1 MTSSVRKARK
11 ASAAAPGSDQAPAIP
26 PSSRK
31 HAAFHLLKVAKLDR
45 ITDDAVA
52 ITFEV
57 PEQLRE
63 EFSFLPGQHLAVRA
77 TIAGDDIRRNYSI
90 CAPAS
95 SGALRIGVKKLPG
108 GVFSSYAIERLQ
120 VGDSLEVL
128 SPTGSFSTPLD
139 PAQTRHYGAVAA
151 GLGITPILSILASA
165 LEAEPGSQAT
175 LIFVNRNASSIM
187 FLEDVEDLKN
197 KYLGRLQ
204 VFHVLDEERQ
214 ETEILSGKLDQKRL
228 TGILDNFVPY
238 PGVGEWFLCGPI
250 GLTDMVRDTLM
261 SRGADDRSIHRELF
275 HADATPP
282 RRPLAAADDGTAKG
296 FTVTVILD
304 GRGTSFQLPGNTE
317 PILDATLRLR
327 GDAPYA
333 CKNGVCGTC
342 RSRLVSGTVEMSQNF
357 ALEPDEIKAGYVL
370 ACQAYPTSDDVVLDF
385 DQ

>member
-1 MTSSVRKARK
+1 MTSSIRKARK
-11 ASAAAPGSDQAPAIP
+11 PSAAPRPDQATAIP
-26 PSSRK
+26 PTSRK
-31 HAAFHLLKVAKLDR
+31 RAAFHLLKVAKLDR

-57 PEQLRE
+57 PEHLRE

-90 CAPAS
+90 CAPVN
-95 SGALRIGVKKLPG
+95 SGVLRIGVKRLPG

-139 PAQTRHYGAVAA
+139 PAQAKHYGAIAA
-151 GLGITPILSILASA
+151 GSGITPILSILASA
-165 LEAEPGSQAT
+165 LEAESGSRAT
-175 LIFVNRNASSIM
+175 LIFVNHNTNSIM

-204 VFHVLDEERQ
+204 VFHVLDGERQ
-214 ETEILSGKLDQKRL
+214 EPEILSGKLDPERL
-228 TGILDNFVPY
+228 TGILDSFASH
-238 PGVGEWFLCGPI
+238 PGVDEWFLCGPI
-250 GLTDMVRDTLM
+250 GLTDMVRDTLR
-261 SRGADDRSIHRELF
+261 SRGVNDKVIRRELF

-282 RRPLAAADDGTAKG
+282 RRPPTADDGTAKG

-342 RSRLVSGTVEMSQNF
+342 RSRLVSGSVEMVQNF
-357 ALEPDEIKAGYVL
+357 ALEPDEIEAGYVL